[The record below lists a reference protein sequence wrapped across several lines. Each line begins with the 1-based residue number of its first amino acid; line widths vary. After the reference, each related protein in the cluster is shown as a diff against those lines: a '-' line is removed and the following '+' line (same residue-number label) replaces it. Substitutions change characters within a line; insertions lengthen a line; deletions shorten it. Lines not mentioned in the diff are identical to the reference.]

1 MTLTKIITTALGLFL
16 VLMLQAC
23 HHSPGWHAKDISS
36 LMPPLAFH
44 LTDENGKK
52 VTAANYR
59 GKIVMLFFGY
69 TNCPDYCPTTL
80 AKLAKVLGNMPNER
94 DQVRVLFVSVDPRRD
109 NPERLAVY
117 TSNFAPEVIGLT
129 GTEQALRD
137 LAKRYR
143 TTFGYGKPDSRGN
156 YEVTHGLA
164 VYVFDK
170 HGRARLM
177 ILDDQPV
184 AAITADLK
192 QLISLKD

>member
-1 MTLTKIITTALGLFL
+1 MTNSKLVNTALGLIL
-16 VLMLQAC
+16 VLLLQAC
-23 HHSPGWHAKDISS
+23 HHSPKWHAKDISS

-44 LTDENGKK
+44 LTDENGQK

-59 GKIVMLFFGY
+59 GKIAMLFFGY

-80 AKLAKVLGNMPNER
+80 AKLARVLASIPNER
-94 DQVRVLFVSVDPRRD
+94 DKVRVLFVSVDPKRD
-109 NPERLAVY
+109 DLKRLAVY

-129 GTEQALRD
+129 GTEQSLRD

-143 TTFGYGKPDSRGN
+143 TTFSYGEPDSRGN

-164 VYVFDK
+164 VYVFDTK
-170 HGRARLM
+170 GRARLM

-184 AAITADLK
+184 TAIADDLK